1 MKKGIIIFIVGVL
14 AGAWI
19 AHKSGKIT
27 KQEVKVETVQDKT
40 QVHENKTVIEK
51 IKPDGTVIR
60 KIVSNTD
67 TKVDVKKDQVQAK
80 IEIVDYTKDWYI
92 GAMAATNFSTPTPIF
107 GAEVHRRILG
117 PFSAG
122 VFLLTNKSAGV
133 TLGLS
138 L

>member
-1 MKKGIIIFIVGVL
+1 MKKGIVIFLVGVI

-19 AHKSGKIT
+19 SHQNAKVVKE
-27 KQEVKVETVQDKT
+27 EVKVETVQDKT
-40 QVHENKTVIEK
+40 QVRENKVVVEK

-60 KIVSNTD
+60 KIVEKKD
-67 TKVDVKKDQVQAK
+67 TKADVKKDKAESKV
-80 IEIVDYTKDWYI
+80 EIVDRTKDWYI
-92 GAMAATNFSTPTPIF
+92 GGMAATNFSTTTPVF
-107 GAEVHRRILG
+107 GAQVNRRIIG

-122 VFLLTNKSAGV
+122 IFLLTDKTAGV

>member
-1 MKKGIIIFIVGVL
+1 MKKSIIIFLVGVV

-19 AHKSGKIT
+19 SHQNAKVIKE
-27 KQEVKVETVQDKT
+27 EVKVETVADKT
-40 QVHENKTVIEK
+40 QVKENKTNVEK

-60 KIVSNTD
+60 KIVVNKD
-67 TKVDVKKDQVQAK
+67 TKKDVKKDKAEAK
-80 IEIVDYTKDWYI
+80 VEIVDRSKDWYV
-92 GAMAATNFSTPTPIF
+92 GAMAGTSFSTTTPVF
-107 GAEVHRRILG
+107 GAQVHKRIVG

-122 VFLLTNKSAGV
+122 IFLLTDKTAGV

>member
-1 MKKGIIIFIVGVL
+1 MKKGFIIFLVGVV

-19 AHKSGKIT
+19 SHQSAKVVKKET
-27 KQEVKVETVQDKT
+27 KVEIVEDKT
-40 QVHENKTVIEK
+40 QIKETKTIVEK
-51 IKPDGTVIR
+51 IKPDGTIIR
-60 KIVSNTD
+60 KIVQNKD
-67 TKVDVKKDQVQAK
+67 TKVDVKKDKAEAK
-80 IEIVDYTKDWYI
+80 VEIVDRSRDWYV
-92 GAMAATNFSTPTPIF
+92 GAMAGTTFSTPTPVF

-122 VFLLTNKSAGV
+122 IFLLTNKTAGV

>member
-1 MKKGIIIFIVGVL
+1 MKKHLIVFTVGII

-19 AHKSGKIT
+19 AQQSAKVV

-40 QVHENKTVIEK
+40 QIHENKTIVEK

-60 KIVSNTD
+60 KIVEKKD
-67 TKVDVKKDQVQAK
+67 TKADVKKDKAESKV
-80 IEIVDYTKDWYI
+80 EIVDRTKDWFV
-92 GAMAATNFSTPTPIF
+92 GAMAATNFSTTPVF
-107 GAEVHRRILG
+107 GAQVNRRILG

-122 VFLLTNKSAGV
+122 VFLLTDKTAGV